1 MTDFLKPI
9 TWILFSSRP
18 KKPKEDTYKTMGVL
32 KIKLPS
38 QEIVE
43 YYPLKENS
51 PILVVR
57 GKNLGMN
64 GVVTKIEKRFGPNAS
79 IVKIKTSEEE
89 IHETAYAYS
98 FVLGKQKPAIKL
110 E

>member
-1 MTDFLKPI
+1 LHDGRNIQISVKD
-9 TWILFSSRP
+9 P
-18 KKPKEDTYKTMGVL
+18 KKPKEDSYNTMGVL
-32 KIKLPS
+32 KIKLPT
-38 QEIVE
+38 QEIIE

-57 GKNLGMN
+57 GKNLGMK
-64 GVVTKIEKRFGPNAS
+64 GVVTKIERRFGPNAS
-79 IVKIKTSEEE
+79 VVKIKTPEEE

-98 FVLGKQKPAIKL
+98 FVLGKLKSVIQL